1 MKYAYPKKEIFFC
14 VNLLTNLYKK
24 GIVILISNDY
34 YFIQKVNT
42 QRRIEYFKFQKLI

>member
-24 GIVILISNDY
+24 GIVILS
-34 YFIQKVNT
+34 Q
-42 QRRIEYFKFQKLI
+42 